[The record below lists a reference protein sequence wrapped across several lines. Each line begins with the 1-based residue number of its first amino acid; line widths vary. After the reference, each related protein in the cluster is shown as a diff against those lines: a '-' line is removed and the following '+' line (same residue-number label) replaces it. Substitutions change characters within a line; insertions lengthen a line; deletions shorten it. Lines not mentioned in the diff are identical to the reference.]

1 MLMYRKLPLLLLFLL
16 TVSLSTVRAQFTL
29 TGEIRPRVEFRN
41 GFKTISRASDDPAA
55 FIEQRSRLYFIY
67 KQDKMK
73 FNLTLQDV
81 RIWGNVS
88 QIFKEDPALSNV
100 YEAWGEY
107 YFNEAFSVKAGRQAL
122 NYDNARFLGN
132 LAWAQ
137 QARSHDALLFKYEG
151 KSGLKA
157 HLGGA
162 FNQNVPFE
170 PGKLAGTFYSGV
182 NNYKTMQYLWLHKA
196 FDKTAKLSALIFN
209 DGRQTIKNA
218 GTPNADTTMSYR
230 QTYGVLGSAKL
241 GNIKLDGEFYYQGG
255 QNAAGVDVD
264 AFLGSFSAT
273 YKTNLTPLTIGLDY
287 VSGTNQ
293 NVDGSVSG
301 KDNSF
306 NPLYGTNHK
315 FYGLMDYFYVGN
327 GFSNVGLIDIFFKT
341 KFKLSK
347 KAALI
352 AHYHHF
358 ESEATIPGQDANS
371 LGDEID
377 LVLNLNLAKGA
388 NLKIGYS
395 QMFATDAMGVIKGRT
410 ANTNDFN
417 NWAWVMLTIKPTL
430 FTTKKKSQ

>member
-1 MLMYRKLPLLLLFLL
+1 MYKKLPPLLLLLL
-16 TVSLSTVRAQFTL
+16 LIMPLSTLQAQFTL

-41 GFKTISRASDDPAA
+41 GFKTISRTSDDPAA
-55 FIEQRSRLYFIY
+55 FIEQRSRLYFAY
-67 KQDKMK
+67 QKDKVK

-100 YEAWGEY
+100 YEAWGAY
-107 YFNEAFSVKAGRQAL
+107 YFSDAFSIKVGRQAL

-137 QARSHDALLFKYEG
+137 QARSHDALLLKYENKAG
-151 KSGLKA
+151 FKA

-170 PGKLAGTFYSGV
+170 PGQLSGTFYSGV
-182 NNYKTMQYLWLHKA
+182 NNYKTMQFLWLHKDFGKA
-196 FDKTAKLSALIFN
+196 AKLSALVFN
-209 DGRQTIKNA
+209 DGRQTITNA
-218 GTPNADTTMSYR
+218 GTPEADSSVSYR
-230 QTYGVLGSAKL
+230 QTYGLLGNAKL
-241 GNIKLDGEFYYQGG
+241 GNVKLEGEFYYQGG

-273 YKTNLTPLTIGLDY
+273 YKTGLTPLTMGFDY

-293 NVDGSVSG
+293 NADGSMSG

-327 GFSNVGLIDIFFKT
+327 GFSNVGLVDIFFKT

-358 ESEATIPGQDANS
+358 ESEATIPGQDS
-371 LGDEID
+371 RTLGDEID
-377 LVLNLNLAKGA
+377 LVLNVNMAKGA

-410 ANTNDFN
+410 TNTNDFN

-430 FTTKKKSQ
+430 FTTKKKN